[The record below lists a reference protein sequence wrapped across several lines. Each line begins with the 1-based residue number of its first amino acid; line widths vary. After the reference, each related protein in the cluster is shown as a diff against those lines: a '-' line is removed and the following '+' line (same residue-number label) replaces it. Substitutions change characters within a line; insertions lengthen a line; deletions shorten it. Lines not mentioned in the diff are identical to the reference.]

1 MTYSK
6 TVYVL
11 KIVLPLIA
19 MAMLASL
26 FLLSRSQTDTPA
38 ALPFSASDLDARI
51 REQRISGPI
60 YNGTNA
66 AGDDISLSAG
76 KIIPQIT
83 PDSMGQMTD
92 LAIKVATAAGTEFG
106 ILAQLGEYDSKTT
119 NVSLRGR
126 VDLTTSSGYQVTSPS
141 VTFDPRHSNLIAQG
155 PIAGHGPNMTLTAGK
170 LEISRPPETESLQI
184 RFTQGIKVILNAPQE
199 SLPHD

>member
-19 MAMLASL
+19 LGMLASL
-26 FLLSRSQTDTPA
+26 FLLSRSQMDAPV

-60 YNGTNA
+60 HNGTNT

-76 KIIPQIT
+76 KIIPQTT
-83 PDSMGQMTD
+83 PDRPGQMTD

-106 ILAQLGEYDSKTT
+106 ISAQLGEYDSNTT
-119 NVSLRGR
+119 QVSLRGG
-126 VDLTTSSGYQVTSPS
+126 VDLTTSAGYQLTSPLVS
-141 VTFDPRHSNLIAQG
+141 FDPRYSKLTAQG
-155 PIAGHGPNMTLTAGK
+155 PIVGQGPNMTLTAGK
-170 LEISRPPETESLQI
+170 LEISRPTETESLQI
-184 RFTQGIKVILNAPQE
+184 RFTQGIKVVLNASHE